1 MDNYFVKEINWAL
14 NNWNSQKADIVNYY
28 IDKEAFI
35 KDWTDEDTLKH
46 WNIDNDNANE
56 WIEAL
61 NLVWDERVELNKQNL
76 SQK

>member
-1 MDNYFVKEINWAL
+1 MNNWYYKEINLAL
-14 NNWNSQKADIVNYY
+14 NSSSSPKADIVNYY

-35 KDWTDEDTLKH
+35 KDWTDEDTLKR

-61 NLVWDERVELNKQNL
+61 NLVWDERAKLNKQNL